1 MNELGISRESL
12 AKILLI
18 IDKMKEDNEST
29 PILVEGKRDEKA
41 LQELG
46 FEGKII
52 VLNSGH
58 TLANLADRVSKNYR
72 KIIIL
77 TDWDKK
83 GSYLAGRLFN
93 LLRDNDV
100 FCDMEYR
107 RKLGFYLGSHIF
119 TVEELSM
126 LSEKVI

>member
-1 MNELGISRESL
+1 MNEFGISKESL
-12 AKILLI
+12 AKIMLI
-18 IDKMKEDNEST
+18 IDEMKGDNENT
-29 PILVEGKRDEKA
+29 PILVEGKRDKKA
-41 LQELG
+41 LEELG

-58 TLANLADRVSKNYR
+58 TLASLADRISKKYR

-100 FCDMEYR
+100 ICDMEYR
-107 RKLGFYLGSHIF
+107 RKLGFYLGSHIS
-119 TVEELSM
+119 TVEELAM